1 MNVVDIAIGKSH
13 TNSTVVGLGTI
24 KGSPCVIKSTTK
36 TATGNDVVFEWTST
50 TGTTET
56 STMKVK
62 DGLNIIDVEVN
73 SNNTITC
80 TLSDGSTITSTNPI
94 KVVNGK
100 DGVNGNDGVSVT
112 DIEVNVDNT
121 ITSTLSDGNKIT
133 STNKITVKD
142 GSDGKDGF
150 SPSIVEDENN
160 TNDVYKLKITTKES
174 VFTTPN
180 LKGKDGDGSS
190 TIEISQETGNVL
202 VEKSDGLYVP
212 TTNVSKISAETDNQI
227 KVKDDGIY
235 VAPVDTSNFV
245 EKEEGKELF
254 SGKYE
259 DLTGAPSIPST
270 DGLATETYVDTK
282 IADLVNNAPETLNT
296 LKEVADAIEHNE
308 SVVDALNESIGN
320 KVDKVDGKGLSTN
333 DFTDDV
339 KESYDKA
346 VTDSHTH
353 DNKVALDSI
362 TSGKIAEWD
371 NKSEFSGS
379 YNDLTDVPTIPSA
392 DDIITQEELNAVLKD
407 YAKETDIPITLPAN
421 GGDANTVNG
430 HTVES
435 DVPTDAKFTD
445 TVYTHPTT
453 SGNKHIPSGG
463 SNGQIL
469 GWDSSGTA
477 SWKSNIIKASKT
489 ESDVTGSKIGFKYQ
503 SGTDSLDSNTFL
515 GYSSNNTASNA
526 ISGYYSYMD
535 YKGMRVGEAKNGSI
549 TQITADKT
557 TVTNGYYYNG
567 YSNLTGQS
575 LYWAAY
581 MKSAVGFK
589 FSDGCIG
596 AYSDNTI
603 TLGSADLR
611 FKQLYAGTTTIATS
625 DERKKENIKDISN
638 AYKNIVLNAKPITFT
653 FKNEN
658 EDECHDRVHCGFSA
672 QDIKHL
678 MDENGL
684 DAKDFG
690 AWCQTFIYNKKE
702 VEHTVEVEDLESEPI
717 NGVYPTKTVTY
728 TSIEDDKDSEP
739 KEDIL
744 ALRYE
749 EFIPILTSVIQDLYK
764 ENTELKDRLQS
775 LEDRLE
781 SAGI

>member
-1 MNVVDIAIGKSH
+1 MKAEEALGAAIDY
-13 TNSTVVGLGTI
+13 TNQSLLGGGAI
-24 KGSPCVIKSTTK
+24 KG
-36 TATGNDVVFEWTST
+36 
-50 TGTTET
+50 
-56 STMKVK
+56 K
-62 DGLNIIDVEVN
+62 D
-73 SNNTITC
+73 
-80 TLSDGSTITSTNPI
+80 
-94 KVVNGK
+94 GK
-100 DGVNGNDGVSVT
+100 DGVNGKSAYEIAKANGFGGTEQEWLESLKGVDGVNG
-112 DIEVNVDNT
+112 VNGQ
-121 ITSTLSDGNKIT
+121 DG
-133 STNKITVKD
+133 TNGKD
-142 GSDGKDGF
+142 GIDGF
-150 SPSIVEDENN
+150 SPTITENAN
-160 TNDVYKLKITTKES
+160 NSDDIYKLDITTKNS
-174 VFTTPN
+174 TFTTPN

-190 TIEISQETGNVL
+190 SVDL
-202 VEKSDGLYVP
+202 SDYA
-212 TTNVSKISAETDNQI
+212 K
-227 KVKDDGIY
+227 KDDI
-235 VAPVDTSNFV
+235 PDTSNFV

-259 DLTGAPSIPST
+259 DLTGTPTIPSI
-270 DGLATETYVDTK
+270 DGFATEIYVDTK
-282 IADLVNNAPETLNT
+282 IADLVNNAPETLDT

-308 SVVDALNESIGN
+308 SVVDALNESIGK

-333 DFTDDV
+333 DFTDAI

-353 DNKVALDSI
+353 GNKVVLDSI
-362 TSGKIAEWD
+362 TSDKVAEWD

-379 YNDLTDVPTIPSA
+379 YNDLTDIPIIPST
-392 DDIITQEELNAVLKD
+392 DDFITQEKLNTVLED
-407 YAKETDIPITLPAN
+407 YAKETDIPTTIPAS
-421 GGDANTVNG
+421 GGDSDTVNG

-435 DVPTDAKFTD
+435 DVPADAKFTD
-445 TVYTHPTT
+445 TVYTHPVT

-463 SNGQIL
+463 ASGQIL
-469 GWDSSGTA
+469 GWSSNGTA
-477 SWKSNIIKASKT
+477 SWKSDFIKASKT
-489 ESDVTGSKIGFKYQ
+489 ESDVTGSKVGFKYQ
-503 SGTDSLDSNTFL
+503 SGADNLDSSTFL
-515 GYSSNNTASNA
+515 GYSSNNTASNG

-535 YKGMRVGEAKNGSI
+535 YKGIKIGEAKNGSI
-549 TQITADKT
+549 TQITPDKT

-575 LYWAAY
+575 LYWEAY
-581 MKSAVGFK
+581 MRPAVGFK

-603 TLGSADLR
+603 TLGSADSR

-658 EDECHDRVHCGFSA
+658 EDDDHDRVHCGFSA

-702 VEHTVEVEDLESEPI
+702 VEHTVEVEDLEAEPI
-717 NGVYPTKTVTY
+717 GGVYPIKTVTY

-749 EFIPILTSVIQDLYK
+749 EFIPILTSVVQDLYK
-764 ENTELKDRLQS
+764 ENAELKSRLQS
-775 LEDRLE
+775 LEDRIE
-781 SAGI
+781 SSVV

>member
-1 MNVVDIAIGKSH
+1 MGLEILTLGASKKYTKQTIIGEGAIKGKDGADGKSAYEIAKA
-13 TNSTVVGLGTI
+13 NG
-24 KGSPCVIKSTTK
+24 
-36 TATGNDVVFEWTST
+36 FE
-50 TGTTET
+50 GTET
-56 STMKVK
+56 EWLESLKGA
-62 DGLNIIDVEVN
+62 DGKN
-73 SNNTITC
+73 
-80 TLSDGSTITSTNPI
+80 GA
-94 KVVNGK
+94 NGK
-100 DGVNGNDGVSVT
+100 DGING
-112 DIEVNVDNT
+112 I
-121 ITSTLSDGNKIT
+121 
-133 STNKITVKD
+133 
-142 GSDGKDGF
+142 DGF
-150 SPSIVEDENN
+150 SPKITENENN
-160 TNDVYKLKITTKES
+160 SDVVYKLDITTKNS
-174 VFTTPN
+174 TFTTPN
-180 LKGKDGDGSS
+180 LKGKNGDDSS
-190 TIEISQETGNVL
+190 TVEISQESGNTL
-202 VEKSDGLYVP
+202 VKKPDGLYVP
-212 TTNVSKISAETDNQI
+212 TINTAKVSAETDNQI

-259 DLTGAPSIPST
+259 DLTGTPPIPST

-308 SVVDALNESIGN
+308 SVVDALNNSIGN

-333 DFTDDV
+333 DFTDDI
-339 KESYDKA
+339 KELYDKA
-346 VTDSHTH
+346 VADSHIH
-353 DNKVALDSI
+353 SNKVALDSI
-362 TSGKIAEWD
+362 TSEKVAEWD

-379 YNDLTDVPTIPSA
+379 YNDLTDVPMIPSA
-392 DDIITQEELNAVLKD
+392 DDLITQEKLNTVLED
-407 YAKETDIPITLPAN
+407 YAKESDIPIALPAN

-435 DVPTDAKFTD
+435 DVPVDAKFTD

-503 SGTDSLDSNTFL
+503 SGTDNLDSNTFL
-515 GYSSNNTASNA
+515 EYSSNNTASNA

-535 YKGMRVGEAKNGSI
+535 YKGMRVGEAKKGSI

-557 TVTNGYYYNG
+557 TVTDGYYYNG
-567 YSNLTGQS
+567 FSNLTGQS

-589 FSDGCIG
+589 FSDACIG

-625 DERKKENIKDISN
+625 DERKKENITDISDV
-638 AYKNIVLNAKPITFT
+638 YKNIVLNARPITFT
-653 FKNEN
+653 FKNDN
-658 EDECHDRVHCGFSA
+658 EDDNHDRVHCGFSA

-684 DAKDFG
+684 ESKDFG

-702 VEHTVEVEDLESEPI
+702 VEHTVEVEDLESESI

-749 EFIPILTSVIQDLYK
+749 EFIPILTAVAQDLNK
-764 ENTELKDRLQS
+764 ENMELKDRLKS
-775 LEDRLE
+775 LEDRLDA
-781 SAGI
+781 AGL